1 MIKTGFLSFI
11 LELSNKDPKQH
22 DNIQEK
28 QKQLEILYLYFS
40 FILRTSFT
48 KINMYYNNISI
59 FIYKNMGEK
68 NHLILTKYLNKQS
81 KNKLF
86 STN

>member
-11 LELSNKDPKQH
+11 LELSNKDLKQH

-40 FILRTSFT
+40 FILRTSFK

-68 NHLILTKYLNKQS
+68 II
-81 KNKLF
+81 
-86 STN
+86 